1 MKINKLNNRGIA
13 INIIKKNTEK
23 KIFLKRKRPSKLI
36 LRVTKI
42 LVFKKNLST

>member
-23 KIFLKRKRPSKLI
+23 NI
-36 LRVTKI
+36 
-42 LVFKKNLST
+42 FKKKAAFETNTQSN